1 MSKLVIILLCIF
13 LPPVAVFIMRG
24 FSGAL
29 FLNIILVLLFF
40 FPAVVHALW
49 LALSDKKSI

>member
-13 LPPVAVFIMRG
+13 LPPVAVFILRG
-24 FSGAL
+24 FSGAF

-40 FPAVVHALW
+40 LPAVVHALRI
-49 LALSDKKSI
+49 ALSDKKA

>member
-13 LPPVAVFIMRG
+13 LPPVAVFILRG
-24 FSGAL
+24 FSGAF

-40 FPAVVHALW
+40 LPAVVHALW
-49 LALSDKKSI
+49 IALSDKKA